1 MNYKKIID
9 ALIVLNKNAKS
20 VTGLEALNFNLV
32 SEKLLKSTPKE
43 INLYSQEYY
52 QNLKMLENINISERD
67 TRYSYSTYNLLD
79 YEISSIEKKVF
90 LEVNFVKQKSLISLY
105 KIKDFVIRKLIA
117 HGQLKGDSYHSF
129 TRGGLSKSL
138 KSKFA
143 KKDDSGKVIGE
154 FHNSLCKY
162 HKAFAGLKY
171 DGILASHQDKT
182 QGFYQNK
189 MDLAQS
195 IYVLSE
201 FIDNDNFS
209 KKKEKKYTAMAKR
222 RNYL

>member
-9 ALIVLNKNAKS
+9 ALVVLNKNAKS
-20 VTGLEALNFNLV
+20 ISGLEALNFNKV
-32 SEKLLKSTPKE
+32 
-43 INLYSQEYY
+43 SQEFK
-52 QNLKMLENINISERD
+52 NESEEFEKNSWIHKELKIQMPHVEREFLTLQSQLLRERISLKEYEEEIKVIENEY
-67 TRYSYSTYNLLD
+67 TK
-79 YEISSIEKKVF
+79 IETPF
-90 LEVNFVKQKSLISLY
+90 RLISLY
-105 KIKDFVIRKLIA
+105 TIKNMIIKKLIA
-117 HGQLKGDSYHSF
+117 HGQLQTNSYHSF
-129 TRGGLSKSL
+129 TRGGLSKSI

-195 IYVLSE
+195 IYILSE

-209 KKKEKKYTAMAKR
+209 KSKEKKYNAIAKR